1 MNLVDLVYK
10 NARTYPDKPAFVELR
25 PVSKLKKGVGWK
37 EFSERTNRLAN
48 ALAAR
53 GIKRGE
59 RVFLLGRNSL
69 QWVEAFFGVTKLGA
83 WITPLNFR
91 FTKENVE
98 YCGRVAEPAAF
109 IFDEEFAPIVHEV
122 EGSLPSVRERVCI
135 GTSNSGFVTTDELIG
150 SAPSTQPDPAPADEE
165 ECGLYFTSGTT
176 GTPKP
181 ILLLHKNLFCTAVN
195 EVTNLRLTQEDSLL
209 MIPPLY
215 HLAIGHMLGSML
227 AGAKT
232 ALLTEAVTPQY
243 IFEAVQDEE
252 IRVVF
257 LLVPWALDILEGL
270 DKATLK
276 QDDYRL
282 DHWRVVEMG
291 AQPIPA
297 SLVERWKRYF
307 PRMAFNNTF
316 GLSESSGPGTIN
328 LGLGNEHK
336 VGAIGKPGLLWDA
349 RIVNEHDEDMP
360 VGEVGEIILKGMGVM
375 KEYYKNEELTA
386 QTLRNGW
393 LHTGDLGRMDEE
405 GFIYLVDRKKDLVIS
420 GGENIFPVE
429 VEGVILKH
437 PKVRDVAVIGTE
449 DKRLGETVTAVIEAV
464 PGEILTEDEIKAFCE
479 EHLPRYK
486 RPRRIIFDTVP
497 RSGTGKIEKPRLRA
511 KYSKQRG

>member
-10 NARTYPDKPAFVELR
+10 NARIYPDRPAFVGLR
-25 PVSKLKKGVGWK
+25 PVSRLREGTTWK
-37 EFSERTNRLAN
+37 EFNDRTNSLAN

-69 QWVEAFFGVTKLGA
+69 QWVEAFFSVVKLGA

-109 IFDEEFAPIVHEV
+109 IFDEEFVPIVREV
-122 EGSLPSVRERVCI
+122 QGSLPSIRDYVCI
-135 GTSNSGFVTTDELIG
+135 GTSSNGFVTTEELIG
-150 SAPSTQPDPAPADEE
+150 SAPSTQPAPAPADEE

-195 EVTNLRLTQEDSLL
+195 EVTNLRQAQEDSLL

-232 ALLTEAVTPQY
+232 VLLTEAVTPQY
-243 IFEAVQDEE
+243 IFEAIQDEE

-270 DKATLK
+270 DKGTLK
-276 QDDYRL
+276 RDAYRL
-282 DHWRVVEMG
+282 DQWRVVEMG
-291 AQPIPA
+291 AQPIPT

-307 PRMAFNNTF
+307 PWMAFNNTF

-328 LGLGNEHK
+328 LGLGNERK

-349 RIVNEHDEDMP
+349 RVVNEHDEDMP
-360 VGEVGEIILKGMGVM
+360 VGEVGEIIVKGMGVM
-375 KEYYKNEELTA
+375 KGYYKNEELTA

-393 LHTGDLGRMDEE
+393 LHTGDLGKIDEE

-429 VEGVILKH
+429 VEGAILKH

-449 DKRLGETVTAVIEAV
+449 DKRLGEAVTAVIEAV
-464 PGEILTEDEIKAFCE
+464 PGEIITEEEIKAFCE

-486 RPRRIIFDTVP
+486 RPRRIIFDSVP
-497 RSGTGKIEKPRLRA
+497 RSGTGKIEKLKLRA
-511 KYSKQRG
+511 KYSKERG

>member
-10 NARTYPDKPAFVELR
+10 NARTYPDEPAFVELR
-25 PVSKLKKGVGWK
+25 PLSKLRKGVTWK
-37 EFSERTNRLAN
+37 EFSHRTNRLAN
-48 ALAAR
+48 ALASR

-59 RVFLLGRNSL
+59 RAFLLGRNSL
-69 QWVEAFFGVTKLGA
+69 QWVEAFFSVIKLGA

-91 FTKENVE
+91 FTEENVK
-98 YCGRVAEPAAF
+98 YCGRVAEPSAF
-109 IFDEEFAPIVHEV
+109 IFDEEYVPIVRAV
-122 EGSLPSVRERVCI
+122 QGSLPSIRETFCI
-135 GTSNSGFVTTDELIG
+135 GTSNCGFVTTEDLIEQ
-150 SAPSTQPDPAPADEE
+150 APATEPAPAPADED

-176 GTPKP
+176 GMPKP

-195 EVTNLRLTQEDSLL
+195 EVTNLRLAQEDSLL

-232 ALLTEAVTPQY
+232 ALLTEAVTPQH

-270 DKATLK
+270 DKGTLK
-276 QDDYRL
+276 RDEYKL

-291 AQPIPA
+291 AQPIPT

-307 PRMAFNNTF
+307 PKMAFNNTF

-328 LGLGNEHK
+328 LGLGNERK

-349 RIVNEHDEDMP
+349 RIVNEQDEDLP
-360 VGEVGEIILKGMGVM
+360 VGEVGEIIVKGMGVM

-429 VEGVILKH
+429 VEGVILRH

-449 DKRLGETVTAVIEAV
+449 DKRLGEAVTAVIEPV
-464 PGEILTEDEIKAFCE
+464 QGEALTEDEIRAFCE

-497 RSGTGKIEKPRLRA
+497 RSGTGKIEKPKLRA
-511 KYSKQRG
+511 KYSKERG